1 MGDYHRWYW
10 ASFGH
15 ALANNLRALR
25 KMRGLSQARLAQLSG
40 LSRTVISNLERNES
54 GAKACDPQLSTVYK
68 LAQIL
73 YVPPGV
79 LLPQADALI
88 DGPCTA
94 STPHLR
100 RVWPVDEVDTAPFSS
115 GYLTRARA
123 NELPKFA
130 GSQNQWAD
138 QRADDPGL

>member
-1 MGDYHRWYW
+1 MGEYHRWYW

-54 GAKACDPQLSTVYK
+54 G
-68 LAQIL
+68 
-73 YVPPGV
+73 
-79 LLPQADALI
+79 
-88 DGPCTA
+88 
-94 STPHLR
+94 
-100 RVWPVDEVDTAPFSS
+100 EVDTAPFSS

-138 QRADDPGL
+138 QRADDTGL